1 MHLFTRRSAN
11 FAIAAAGI
19 SIFIPR
25 STRAAAIEMRQVH
38 NQPVDSPLH
47 RRLTQMWDAVAA
59 ETGGRVRVRILP
71 DSGEPAGITNPL
83 PLLTSGQLEFLT
95 LAGNGLS
102 AVVPAADVQATP
114 FAFANPQQVYRAMDG
129 ELGYY
134 LRQETRA
141 KGLYLLPGG
150 AFENGMHQLSSN
162 VRPIRT
168 AADIRGLKLRV
179 PGSKTYQDFFRSLGA
194 DVHTMNLN
202 RTHDAL
208 KAGEIDSQDDPF
220 DDIELLKLYE
230 VQKYASLT
238 NHSWSGYNML
248 ANLQRWQ
255 QLPADAQRSIETN
268 TRKYAQLQRE
278 DTDRLNDELR
288 TGLTRKG
295 MMINEVDRASFR
307 PTLTAFYPKWREAIG
322 RRAWDLLESNV
333 GHLG

>member
-1 MHLFTRRSAN
+1 MRLFTRRSAN
-11 FAIAAAGI
+11 LAIAAAGI
-19 SIFIPR
+19 SIIIPR
-25 STRAAAIEMRQVH
+25 SARAAAIEMRQVH

-47 RRLTQMWDAVAA
+47 RRLTQMWDAVAG
-59 ETGGRVRVRILP
+59 ETGGRVHVRILP
-71 DSGEPAGITNPL
+71 DSGEPEGITNPL
-83 PLLTSGQLEFLT
+83 PLLNSGQLEFLT

-102 AVVPAADVQATP
+102 ALVPAADVQATP
-114 FAFANPQQVYRAMDG
+114 FAFNSPQQVYRAMDG
-129 ELGYY
+129 ELGEY

-141 KGLYLLPGG
+141 KGLYLIPGG

-208 KAGEIDSQDDPF
+208 KAGDIDSQDDPL

-255 QLPADAQRSIETN
+255 ELPPDVQRSIESN
-268 TRKYAQLQRE
+268 TRKYGNAQRE
-278 DTDRLNDELR
+278 DTDRLNNELR
-288 TGLTRKG
+288 VGLARKG

-307 PTLTAFYPKWREAIG
+307 PVLTAFYPKWREAIG
-322 RRAWDLLESNV
+322 RRAWDLLEAQV